1 MSKLKLFFIIIFY
14 LFLLENKVFAYVGPG
29 MGGGIMAAV
38 IGIIIAIF
46 AGIFGLLYFPIKRL
60 IKNKKNKKNDEKR

>member
-14 LFLLENKVFAYVGPG
+14 LFLLENKVLAYVGPG